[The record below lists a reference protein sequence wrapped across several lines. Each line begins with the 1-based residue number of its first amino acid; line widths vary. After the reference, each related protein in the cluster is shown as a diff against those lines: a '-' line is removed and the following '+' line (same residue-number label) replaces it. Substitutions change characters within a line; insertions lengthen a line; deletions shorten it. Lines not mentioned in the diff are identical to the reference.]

1 MFAVSEIISKYDW
14 TVTILARFHPRNSY
28 FFFDKLN
35 SIIVYEYISN
45 CETVFLINKFLFL
58 TRSSIIIIIIHSVSP
73 ICYYLIPLISI
84 TSKRPNSL
92 RIVIKC
98 GKYWFIRIYTFWL
111 VTTVTC
117 LYKQIDAS

>member
-58 TRSSIIIIIIHSVSP
+58 TRSVI
-73 ICYYLIPLISI
+73 YYYYYYHPQRLSDLLLSYPSYFDHVE
-84 TSKRPNSL
+84 TSKLITNS
-92 RIVIKC
+92 
-98 GKYWFIRIYTFWL
+98 Y
-111 VTTVTC
+111 
-117 LYKQIDAS
+117 